1 MYLATG
7 EKCNYNS
14 TLKRRESLG
23 YSDHCL
29 RVAEAACGCGA
40 EKSRDVLSC
49 ARDGQPSSC
58 RTKDMREALFT
69 KMEELP
75 EEIDTVLLAM
85 GLCGGS
91 VSERPLPVRLIMPKV
106 DDCITLLMHT
116 DDTWYPN
123 LKKGGHLYL
132 TDTVNGKL
140 SVPNIRRDLVEKYGE
155 KKGLRIFA
163 IWFDSYRSVD
173 IIDTG
178 VYDCRS
184 DRYLEMARENAEL
197 IDCDLCYVGA
207 AISYWKN
214 WLRQMGSAVPDCR
227 KGRIYETRILS
238 HEYQHTISPGGPRF
252 GAYRAEYGRRAAV
265 YVAADREKRRYES
278 GSRAPDPFPS
288 AAGRAGRGRA
298 GETGK
303 HTEKTCGRNF
313 TG

>member
-1 MYLATG
+1 MGTVIIA
-7 EKCNYNS
+7 C
-14 TLKRRESLG
+14 ESLKQHV
-23 YSDHCL
+23 DAAQKK
-29 RVAEAACGCGA
+29 AETSYPVIEMDSRLHA
-40 EKSRDVLSC
+40 E
-49 ARDGQPSSC
+49 P
-58 RTKDMREALFT
+58 KDMREALFT

-184 DRYLEMARENAEL
+184 DSYLEMARENAEL
-197 IDCDLCYVGA
+197 IDCDLCYVE
-207 AISYWKN
+207 
-214 WLRQMGSAVPDCR
+214 GSNILLEKLVAGRWDQQFLIAE
-227 KGRIYETRILS
+227 KGRILRDEDFIT
-238 HEYQHTISPGGPRF
+238 
-252 GAYRAEYGRRAAV
+252 
-265 YVAADREKRRYES
+265 
-278 GSRAPDPFPS
+278 
-288 AAGRAGRGRA
+288 
-298 GETGK
+298 
-303 HTEKTCGRNF
+303 
-313 TG
+313 